1 MGYVPALCVLNL
13 VLLISSTACLYLG
26 SIMVNI
32 YLLPYLHLISSNFNT
47 VPYLILAI
55 GGLLLLVS
63 VCGIIAAGL
72 KSRAALICYA
82 ILLGLA
88 FGLQL
93 ASIFTAMELRNQMQ
107 LPRLF
112 ETMNTDVYEE
122 MKLYWVND
130 DVKFKWDTLQRDYQ
144 CCGAY
149 NLMNGFQDWQRAGG
163 MNSNS
168 WGTNTNTLSKNGDRL
183 PDSCCIEEEKGCAK
197 NIDFADQ
204 MLYEKINL
212 HGCFAILRNRYTRDI
227 SPVLMA
233 YIISGV
239 VLALITIVT
248 IVLAAA
254 FVAAITRSEKQ
265 DRDGLGMYQMPGG
278 HNAGT
283 NRYEDTT
290 LNKPYADTLD
300 SGIMNGS
307 LRSLRSHYSQ
317 LQEQP
322 IIKGDNFRSSHY
334 IEPSNEAGTVI

>member
-112 ETMNTDVYEE
+112 ETMNNDVYEE
-122 MKLYWVND
+122 MKQYWVND
-130 DVKFKWDTLQRDYQ
+130 EIKFKWDTLQRDYQ

-149 NLMNGFQDWQRAGG
+149 NLMNGFQDWQRAKG
-163 MNSNS
+163 MNNNWS
-168 WGTNTNTLSKNGDRL
+168 TNTVSKTFGDRL

-239 VLALITIVT
+239 VLALTTIVT
-248 IVLAAA
+248 LVLAAA

-278 HNAGT
+278 HNAVG
-283 NRYEDTT
+283 
-290 LNKPYADTLD
+290 
-300 SGIMNGS
+300 
-307 LRSLRSHYSQ
+307 
-317 LQEQP
+317 
-322 IIKGDNFRSSHY
+322 
-334 IEPSNEAGTVI
+334 

>member
-112 ETMNTDVYEE
+112 ETMNNDVYEE
-122 MKLYWVND
+122 MKLYWVD
-130 DVKFKWDTLQRDYQ
+130 DHTKFKWDTLQRDYQ

-149 NLMNGFQDWQRAGG
+149 NLMNGFQDWQRAKG
-163 MNSNS
+163 MNNNWS
-168 WGTNTNTLSKNGDRL
+168 TNTVSKTFGDRL

-278 HNAGT
+278 HNAVG
-283 NRYEDTT
+283 
-290 LNKPYADTLD
+290 
-300 SGIMNGS
+300 
-307 LRSLRSHYSQ
+307 
-317 LQEQP
+317 
-322 IIKGDNFRSSHY
+322 
-334 IEPSNEAGTVI
+334 

>member
-32 YLLPYLHLISSNFNT
+32 YLLPYLHLISSNFAT

-72 KSRAALICYA
+72 KSRVALISYA

-122 MKLYWVND
+122 MKLYWVD
-130 DVKFKWDTLQRDYQ
+130 DDIKFKWDTLQRDYQ

-163 MNSNS
+163 MNSN
-168 WGTNTNTLSKNGDRL
+168 WGTNTVSKNRDRL
-183 PDSCCIEEEKGCAK
+183 PDSCCIEEENGCAK
-197 NIDFADQ
+197 TINFADQ

-239 VLALITIVT
+239 VLALTTIVT
-248 IVLAAA
+248 LVLAAA
-254 FVAAITRSEKQ
+254 FVAAITRNEKQ

-307 LRSLRSHYSQ
+307 LRSVRSHYSQ

-322 IIKGDNFRSSHY
+322 IIKGENLRSSLY